1 MGKGKNTTLLQCRC
15 GGNFHDWRENL
26 LSSVTHVLQT
36 AIDLSKRA
44 GGEGWLLGVC
54 SVGMHHFSVSIGVLD
69 LPHLAAWLWEK
80 SLLCMHFTCTEV
92 FFCQGKWSKVV
103 LWKRVQSQVLRWK
116 IYLAL
121 EAVLCWKL
129 VILGKLTFFSL
140 AFFNYLFTQGIS
152 HEE

>member
-1 MGKGKNTTLLQCRC
+1 MAGISMNGERTCWVQWPTYCKLLLIFQ
-15 GGNFHDWRENL
+15 REQVERAL
-26 LSSVTHVLQT
+26 FWSTELS
-36 AIDLSKRA
+36 
-44 GGEGWLLGVC
+44 WLLGMC

-116 IYLAL
+116 IHLAL
-121 EAVLCWKL
+121 EAVLYWKL
-129 VILGKLTFFSL
+129 VILGKLTFLKTCFL
-140 AFFNYLFTQGIS
+140 NYLFAQGIS